1 MGERVDVLPGGTPG
15 SGFAAKG
22 AGAGR
27 PDLVEAALARARAA
41 AALAH
46 FRPGDAVTVA
56 GRRCRVLGVRGPDGA
71 GCGRVE
77 LEVLERGVV
86 PARTWIEVD
95 GSGALRP
102 HVPVGWAPA
111 GPEAK
116 ERGDRW

>member
-1 MGERVDVLPGGTPG
+1 MEGRVDVLPGGTPG

-27 PDLVEAALARARAA
+27 PDLVEEALARARAV

-77 LEVLERGVV
+77 LEVLERGRVGYWF
-86 PARTWIEVD
+86 ARQDKCLQLPSTP
-95 GSGALRP
+95 SSNQT
-102 HVPVGWAPA
+102 
-111 GPEAK
+111 
-116 ERGDRW
+116 